1 MRRFLAGLA
10 YPFRAIGLIRR
21 NPDLWGLILAP
32 IGINLLVGIVLYAT
46 LLTAG
51 LDRVEAI
58 VVGLPDWA
66 AGVAWLLRILL
77 AIGLF
82 IVIGY
87 LLVRFGVVLGSPFYG
102 QLSERLEERLTGNA
116 PPATPLTVAGVA
128 YDIWRA
134 LLYELKKLLLA
145 LAIGLPLLLIGF
157 IPVAGQ
163 VVSLVGQILLGSLI
177 ACLDFFD
184 APLERRR
191 VRFRAKLGSV
201 GATLPASL
209 GFGLICLGLVSIP
222 LINLLALPICVTA
235 GTLFMC
241 ERSNFV
247 K

>member
-1 MRRFLAGLA
+1 MRSFLAGLA

-51 LDRVEAI
+51 LDRIEAT
-58 VVGLPDWA
+58 VAGLPEWA

-77 AIGLF
+77 AIVLF
-82 IVIGY
+82 VVIGY

-102 QLSERLEERLTGNA
+102 QLSERLEQRLTGSA
-116 PPATPLTVAGVA
+116 PSVTPLTAAGVV

-134 LLYELKKLLLA
+134 LLHELKKLLLA
-145 LAIGLPLLLIGF
+145 LVIGLPLLLIGL

-163 VVSLVGQILLGSLI
+163 IVSVVGQILLGSLI

-191 VRFRAKLGSV
+191 VRFREKLGSV
-201 GATLPASL
+201 RATFPASL
-209 GFGLICLGLVSIP
+209 GFGLICLGLVSLP
-222 LINLLALPICVTA
+222 LINLLALPVCVTA
-235 GTLFMC
+235 GTLFLC
-241 ERSNFV
+241 ERSNLV